1 MKNLNSN
8 GFTTVSIP
16 TKLRKEIKLDIKKII
31 LKKLKIKENLSY
43 KEISSLVSKLSEKNF
58 HTLFG
63 GVPTRYLSLNTG
75 KKINQWINHM
85 KYVNGKINSLH
96 FLSRKDLKLR
106 SDLND
111 KHYCVYFRCMRPNNL
126 KKKISFVH
134 RDYDF
139 WKIETPYTYPLSPFK
154 ISKRHKLWIPIW
166 GCTHQNYLR
175 MIKKK
180 QKKKIKVKSIISNK
194 ILKPQINL
202 KENNILNEKNI
213 KQPIKKFSKEA
224 ILFDDKVVHFA
235 PQNLNKYMRIS
246 VEFTI
251 ISK

>member
-111 KHYCVYFRCMRPNNL
+111 KHYCVYFRCNNVQSICVIDAL
-126 KKKISFVH
+126 SFVLAV
-134 RDYDF
+134 R
-139 WKIETPYTYPLSPFK
+139 
-154 ISKRHKLWIPIW
+154 
-166 GCTHQNYLR
+166 
-175 MIKKK
+175 
-180 QKKKIKVKSIISNK
+180 
-194 ILKPQINL
+194 
-202 KENNILNEKNI
+202 
-213 KQPIKKFSKEA
+213 
-224 ILFDDKVVHFA
+224 
-235 PQNLNKYMRIS
+235 
-246 VEFTI
+246 
-251 ISK
+251 